1 MSDLVFSS
9 MLTAGSLSAGTF
21 FLLLGM
27 ALALGAVI
35 ALVYTVRSDY
45 TKSFVVTL
53 ALLPAPS
60 WAGPQSAETEGLQAS
75 PPLPAL
81 VLITLSSSAWS
92 PLGGTYHSDTCPQPW
107 GPTPVLLLQP
117 LGGPVLPSGWA
128 RGVDTGREAGGV
140 PRGSLHPHP
149 LSTVLPVT
157 LPLQSRGWGPLSP
170 HGADLACGVV
180 SPRRPSAAWGA
191 VRPSTSMHTPVLRP
205 ARGSVGVRHPCFQR
219 SPLCNYVAPAVY
231 TVK

>member
-1 MSDLVFSS
+1 MPP
-9 MLTAGSLSAGTF
+9 TP
-21 FLLLGM
+21 
-27 ALALGAVI
+27 
-35 ALVYTVRSDY
+35 
-45 TKSFVVTL
+45 

-81 VLITLSSSAWS
+81 VLTTLSSSAWS
-92 PLGGTYHSDTCPQPW
+92 PLVSLKHVPTALGSHTSPAPAAPGRPRPAEW
-107 GPTPVLLLQP
+107 VGPALAWT
-117 LGGPVLPSGWA
+117 LGGRL
-128 RGVDTGREAGGV
+128 GGV

-170 HGADLACGVV
+170 HGADLACCVM

-191 VRPSTSMHTPVLRP
+191 VHPSTSMHTPVLRP

-231 TVK
+231 TVKETGQCRPDPRTWPAQGAGQAVHTSS